1 MKLDLESYK
10 EMSNLTGLTYM
21 VLKMSNSE
29 RERLDKCRLCLSKA
43 NFYLMDTVHVF
54 ANKEECD
61 HILAQVKTWL
71 ETALDEY
78 NKLLH
83 ESGLSTKDIA
93 TPDNLDD
100 QVVEDIPLEVSVKCI
115 LDHYKDAIFAEEDGH
130 PIIKYHDRNYYLDSL
145 GYSINKRP
153 HFISLLFQDMDAKD
167 RLDEEWDRLGV
178 IRHGMRRD

>member
-10 EMSNLTGLTYM
+10 ETSNLTGLTYM
-21 VLKMSNSE
+21 KLELSKTD
-29 RERLDKCRLCLSKA
+29 RERLDKCRLCLAKA
-43 NFYLMDTVHVF
+43 NFYLNDTVHVF
-54 ANKEECD
+54 ANKEECE
-61 HILAQVKTWL
+61 HILTQVNTWL
-71 ETALDEY
+71 EAALGEY

-83 ESGLSTKDIA
+83 ESGLSTKDSA
-93 TPDNLDD
+93 PSDNHDD
-100 QVVEDIPLEVSVKCI
+100 QVVEDIPLDISVKYI
-115 LDHYKDAIFAEEDGH
+115 LDRYKDAIFVEEGGH

-153 HFISLLFQDMDAKD
+153 HFITLLFQDMDKND